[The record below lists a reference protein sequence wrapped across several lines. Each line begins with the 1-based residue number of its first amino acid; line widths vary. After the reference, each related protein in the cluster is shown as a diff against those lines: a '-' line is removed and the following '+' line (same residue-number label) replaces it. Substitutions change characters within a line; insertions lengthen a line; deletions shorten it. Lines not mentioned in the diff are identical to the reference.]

1 MNSLIRQVWLLCRR
15 KHTGSSLRGRR
26 RKKLPLSTR
35 QGLILVFG
43 IASFV
48 GFVFILM
55 YYIWFVPIEKSM
67 Q

>member
-1 MNSLIRQVWLLCRR
+1 VNSFIRQVWLLYRR
-15 KHTGSSLRGRR
+15 KHTGSSIRGRR
-26 RKKLPLSTR
+26 RKELPLSTR

-43 IASFV
+43 IASFM